1 MCFPRPTKKEKVFPM
16 GNENLQRMFNEFGFW
31 FYYYA
36 GVCPLTGSR

>member
-1 MCFPRPTKKEKVFPM
+1 M
-16 GNENLQRMFNEFGFW
+16 GGKNLQRMFSEFGFW